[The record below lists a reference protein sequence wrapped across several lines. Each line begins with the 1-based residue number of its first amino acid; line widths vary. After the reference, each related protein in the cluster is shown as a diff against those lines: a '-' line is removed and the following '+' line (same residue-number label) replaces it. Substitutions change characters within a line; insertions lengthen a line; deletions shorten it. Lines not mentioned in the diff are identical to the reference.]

1 MAKFN
6 HIDVRGTKKVPSAF
20 GNVFISADSISA
32 AKTVTFPDG
41 YLNGATPEPNL
52 AFKVV
57 FANGHNASNASSY
70 LSLNGVVVVSNQNG
84 TLAPLPIHE
93 MTEGGSTVYKVLDAN
108 TALELYYTEDYDG
121 DNHPAFVVV
130 GNPLVLSSSTY
141 SIYANGLFEDRG
153 EKISNSTTINGPDLF
168 ANLRLK
174 IMFTSNITGSNT
186 TTPLTLIYNG
196 VSVAVKSAKNGS
208 FNNVYAHNVY
218 GTYIYFQAYTTI
230 ELMFDGVQFIINGNP
245 VVLSAA
251 NYSVY
256 ADGLIEQW
264 GSVSS
269 YTTDNGEKRML
280 YFPIPFSNTNYDIQ
294 TTLFSGGLNYSTY
307 VYNNYIREKTTTYA
321 VHKASYT
328 NVPEWSVMFSCK
340 GY

>member
-121 DNHPAFVVV
+121 NSHPAFVVV

-141 SIYANGLFEDRG
+141 SIYANGSNDFDRTTLDLSS
-153 EKISNSTTINGPDLF
+153 KVDLSAVTINSTTPTDLYTATKHCRLNVVVNGGADGSIIDRNNSLFIN
-168 ANLRLK
+168 
-174 IMFTSNITGSNT
+174 NIEISPIFG
-186 TTPLTLIYNG
+186 
-196 VSVAVKSAKNGS
+196 
-208 FNNVYAHNVY
+208 
-218 GTYIYFQAYTTI
+218 
-230 ELMFDGVQFIINGNP
+230 
-245 VVLSAA
+245 LSAQYPGRWFFSVDLNQGDILSMSKA
-251 NYSVY
+251 GEADNVIYVTVINYKS
-256 ADGLIEQW
+256 
-264 GSVSS
+264 
-269 YTTDNGEKRML
+269 
-280 YFPIPFSNTNYDIQ
+280 
-294 TTLFSGGLNYSTY
+294 
-307 VYNNYIREKTTTYA
+307 
-321 VHKASYT
+321 
-328 NVPEWSVMFSCK
+328 
-340 GY
+340 

>member
-57 FANGHNASNASSY
+57 FANGHNAANASSY

-121 DNHPAFVVV
+121 NGTPAFVVV

-141 SIYANGLFEDRG
+141 SIYANGYNDFDLTMLDY
-153 EKISNSTTINGPDLF
+153 SNVTTLASVSINSLTPINIYQ
-168 ANLRLK
+168 ATAHCRLYVV
-174 IMFTSNITGSNT
+174 IVAGS
-186 TTPLTLIYNG
+186 G
-196 VSVAVKSAKNGS
+196 
-208 FNNVYAHNVY
+208 
-218 GTYIYFQAYTTI
+218 
-230 ELMFDGVQFIINGNP
+230 DGIFGRLNHFYINGNEICMRIGINAAYAGSW
-245 VVLSAA
+245 VNIIDLNKGDQLSMSKNEQADA
-251 NYSVY
+251 NNTVTVSV
-256 ADGLIEQW
+256 
-264 GSVSS
+264 
-269 YTTDNGEKRML
+269 
-280 YFPIPFSNTNYDIQ
+280 IPY
-294 TTLFSGGLNYSTY
+294 
-307 VYNNYIREKTTTYA
+307 
-321 VHKASYT
+321 KA
-328 NVPEWSVMFSCK
+328 
-340 GY
+340 

>member
-130 GNPLVLSSSTY
+130 GNPLVLSSSAY
-141 SIYANGLFEDRG
+141 SIYANGWNDTDEY
-153 EKISNSTTINGPDLF
+153 STSEVKTNKVWIDGKPIYRKVIPINNEYYDASSPYKDYLGAL
-168 ANLRLK
+168 
-174 IMFTSNITGSNT
+174 TGNEAC
-186 TTPLTLIYNG
+186 I
-196 VSVAVKSAKNGS
+196 
-208 FNNVYAHNVY
+208 
-218 GTYIYFQAYTTI
+218 
-230 ELMFDGVQFIINGNP
+230 
-245 VVLSAA
+245 
-251 NYSVY
+251 
-256 ADGLIEQW
+256 
-264 GSVSS
+264 
-269 YTTDNGEKRML
+269 
-280 YFPIPFSNTNYDIQ
+280 
-294 TTLFSGGLNYSTY
+294 TTLFLCGFRNGSYIQPSIENASGYALDNLTTLRTTGWAHAMY
-307 VYNNYIREKTTTYA
+307 VNQIVIE
-321 VHKASYT
+321 YT
-328 NVPEWSVMFSCK
+328 KVSS
-340 GY
+340 

>member
-57 FANGHNASNASSY
+57 FANGHNAANASSY

-121 DNHPAFVVV
+121 NSHPAFVVV

-141 SIYANGLFEDRG
+141 SIYANGYIVQQG
-153 EKISNSTTINGPDLF
+153 ELPESTLSRPT
-168 ANLRLK
+168 
-174 IMFTSNITGSNT
+174 FT
-186 TTPLTLIYNG
+186 
-196 VSVAVKSAKNGS
+196 
-208 FNNVYAHNVY
+208 
-218 GTYIYFQAYTTI
+218 
-230 ELMFDGVQFIINGNP
+230 
-245 VVLSAA
+245 
-251 NYSVY
+251 
-256 ADGLIEQW
+256 
-264 GSVSS
+264 
-269 YTTDNGEKRML
+269 
-280 YFPIPFSNTNYDIQ
+280 FPIPF
-294 TTLFSGGLNYSTY
+294 
-307 VYNNYIREKTTTYA
+307 KTIPFFTRFMNS
-321 VHKASYT
+321 SYT
-328 NVPEWSVMFSCK
+328 GGFSPEHLGFNITQTSVQYYRNSDTPR
-340 GY
+340 GYYYACGY

>member
-57 FANGHNASNASSY
+57 FANGHNAANASSY

-121 DNHPAFVVV
+121 NSHPAFVVV

-141 SIYANGLFEDRG
+141 SIYANGYSDYNAYSTSEVKTN
-153 EKISNSTTINGPDLF
+153 KIWIDGKPIYRKCGVLSNAP
-168 ANLRLK
+168 
-174 IMFTSNITGSNT
+174 
-186 TTPLTLIYNG
+186 
-196 VSVAVKSAKNGS
+196 
-208 FNNVYAHNVY
+208 
-218 GTYIYFQAYTTI
+218 AYTETLLDSTLTTSII
-230 ELMFDGVQFIINGNP
+230 ETVINCGG
-245 VVLSAA
+245 SAYQA
-251 NYSVY
+251 NTGIFPGMNYSYGEFRVSITVKNN
-256 ADGLIEQW
+256 GLYKLD
-264 GSVSS
+264 SR
-269 YTTDNGEKRML
+269 D
-280 YFPIPFSNTNYDIQ
+280 
-294 TTLFSGGLNYSTY
+294 
-307 VYNNYIREKTTTYA
+307 
-321 VHKASYT
+321 SYT
-328 NVPEWSVMFSCK
+328 NFNWWIEYTK
-340 GY
+340 TTD